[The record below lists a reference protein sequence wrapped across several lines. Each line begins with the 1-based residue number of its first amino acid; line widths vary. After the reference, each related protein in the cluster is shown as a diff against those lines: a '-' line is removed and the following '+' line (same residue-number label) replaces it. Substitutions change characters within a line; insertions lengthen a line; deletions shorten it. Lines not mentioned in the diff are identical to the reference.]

1 MLTFEEEILSKP
13 VGQQG
18 QAIIKR
24 LERLLNKLKEEKE
37 EENE

>member
-13 VGQQG
+13 IGQQG

-24 LERLLNKLKEEKE
+24 LERIINKLKEEKE
-37 EENE
+37 D